1 MKNST
6 CSTLQ
11 AAGIAM
17 ASWLLPSLSLA
28 SVLIDGVCYELDDAA
43 KTAIVAP
50 GSVKYLENL
59 IIPETITVDDIS
71 YTVTAIADCA
81 FLDYHNLSKVQI
93 KSHSLTHIGYSAFE
107 RCWSLLELE
116 FTEGLESIS
125 YEAFKGCF
133 QLETVSLPS
142 TLKTIGDRSF
152 MGCEYLHIIN
162 IPASVTNIGDEWLS
176 GCTLYLLIAELDQP
190 LNIEASVFSGL
201 DKQQCILNV
210 PQGCTE
216 AYQTAKVWK
225 DFPSI
230 QEDVLEAGQ
239 CGGDVFYTVYA
250 DRTMKVWGSESNWND
265 YEGWAWPFSKLGP
278 SFVETITIEEGVTFI
293 GAYAFCGWEKL
304 SSVTVPNSLTAIEQ
318 EVFTGTPFY
327 DNQPDGV
334 VYAGNWAIGVKG
346 VQDADIVVKE
356 GTVGNSSDA
365 FLGSGIASLSIPSSM
380 ICIQTSMYGE
390 SDDGYDHDSSFGEIG
405 RITVDP
411 DNPRYDSRDNC
422 NAIIETGTNTLLVG
436 SPNMVIPDGVT
447 KIAPFALCRPTS
459 VVIPASV
466 AEVDQFA
473 FCPHVW
479 VIRVSSP
486 NEDHHIF
493 NATPSPIETIKMEA
507 STPPAFSMG
516 NLESKFSYY
525 FRENKRKFGGPNFET
540 CTLYVPQGS
549 KEAYQ
554 NAEGWKDFLNIEEY
568 DQGGTTAIENVRE
581 QNSTMK
587 QIFDLQ
593 GRRLNNAS
601 GHSIIIE
608 NGKMRIQR

>member
-1 MKNST
+1 MNNHAYSF
-6 CSTLQ
+6 LQ
-11 AAGIAM
+11 AAAIII
-17 ASWLLPSLSLA
+17 ASWLLPTLGLS

-43 KTAIVAP
+43 KTAIVAA
-50 GSVKYLENL
+50 GSVEYLENL
-59 IIPETITVDDIS
+59 IIPETITVDGIS

-116 FTEGLESIS
+116 FTEGLESFS

-133 QLETVSLPS
+133 LLETVSLPS

-152 MGCEYLHIIN
+152 MGCENLHIIN
-162 IPASVTNIGDEWLS
+162 IPASVTIIGDEWLS
-176 GCTLYLLIAELDQP
+176 GCPVYLLNAELDQP
-190 LNIEASVFSGL
+190 LDIKASVFSGL
-201 DKQQCILNV
+201 DKQHCILNV

-216 AYQTAKVWK
+216 AYQTTKVWK

-230 QEDVLEAGQ
+230 QEGVLEAGQ
-239 CGGDVFYTVYA
+239 CGDDVFFTVYA
-250 DRTMKVWGSESNWND
+250 DRTMIVSGTGAIYSDYHLWG
-265 YEGWAWPFSKLGP
+265 WPISKLGP
-278 SFVETITIEEGVTFI
+278 SFVEKLTIEEGVTFI
-293 GAYAFCGWEKL
+293 GAYAFWGWEKL
-304 SSVTVPNSLTAIEQ
+304 SSVTVPNSLTGIEQ
-318 EVFTGTPFY
+318 EVFKGTPFY

-346 VQDADIVVKE
+346 VQDADIVLKE

-365 FLGSGIASLSIPSSM
+365 FFGSGIASLSIPSSM
-380 ICIQTSMYGE
+380 TSILTSMYGE
-390 SDDGYDHDSSFGEIG
+390 SDDGYDHDSSFGEIES
-405 RITVDP
+405 IIVNP

-422 NAIIETGTNTLLVG
+422 NAIIETCTNTLLVG

-466 AEVDQFA
+466 AEMDQFA

-479 VIRVSSP
+479 VISVYST
-486 NEDHHIF
+486 EDYHIF
-493 NATPSPIETIKMEA
+493 NATPSLIETIKMEA
-507 STPPAFSMG
+507 STPPVFSMG
-516 NLESKFSYY
+516 NLESEFSYY
-525 FRENKRKFGGPNFET
+525 FRENYRKFGGPNFET

-554 NAEGWKDFLNIEEY
+554 NATGWKEFMNIEEY
-568 DQGGTTAIENVRE
+568 DQGGTTSIESLRSSSSASR
-581 QNSTMK
+581 QL
-587 QIFDLQ
+587 FDLQ
-593 GRRLNNAS
+593 GRRLKNAS
-601 GHSIIIE
+601 SNSIVIE